1 MSIHP
6 TITKDEVD
14 YIMKAIKEL
23 SENHQNWSSDY
34 YYNNKTNEFVYNNI
48 KFSLKNNVRAESWFH
63 L

>member
-6 TITKDEVD
+6 TMTDDEVH

-23 SENHQNWSSDY
+23 SENHTDWAKDY
-34 YYNNKTNEFVYNNI
+34 TYNNSSNEFVYKDIFFAN
-48 KFSLKNNVRAESWFH
+48 KNKERAESWFK